1 MNAIHYLKRCG
12 AVLGLSAALGLAAA
26 SAAQSQTLRTSI
38 LADPAMV
45 DPITFSELIAADV
58 MESIYEAFTGTD
70 ADGNIIPELA
80 LSWRAHD
87 DNLGWRFN
95 LRRGV
100 KFHSGREFTAKDV
113 KWTFEQLLLP
123 GNKGGLNTR
132 YLGSVVG
139 AKDVRDGKAMD
150 LAGVQI
156 VDDYTID
163 VRLTQPDVLF
173 PIYPTWFMD
182 SGIVE
187 EHGAD
192 WATKASAG
200 TGPFKFVEWN
210 RGRNVK
216 LAAHNDYWGEGPFID
231 EVDFLVVPSEDTAI
245 SMYEAGELD
254 MIYVLALTGRRLLR
268 DDRFKDELV
277 LVPAAQIQYLGLNQ
291 NLYEPFK
298 DVRVREAVCISIDRD
313 GMVRGLYG
321 GAAFPLYGQVT
332 QGVAGDNPNLK
343 AIPYDP
349 DRARQLIAE
358 AGYPDGEGLPPIK
371 VTSTQLRKDEVTYFA
386 NQFKTVLGMP
396 TEVEIVERGSHI
408 RRMNAGE
415 VALFPWGWT
424 AGYPDAMYFLSQVWY
439 GPSPY
444 NRSRWQ
450 DDEFDALIE
459 QAQRTPGN
467 NERYALYNQAE
478 QILLNDWGTCP
489 TTVRMQIAAVKPNV
503 TGIALTP
510 FRFLPFNA
518 VKIQ

>member
-182 SGIVE
+182 SGIVRR
-187 EHGAD
+187 A
-192 WATKASAG
+192 
-200 TGPFKFVEWN
+200 
-210 RGRNVK
+210 R
-216 LAAHNDYWGEGPFID
+216 
-231 EVDFLVVPSEDTAI
+231 
-245 SMYEAGELD
+245 
-254 MIYVLALTGRRLLR
+254 RRLGDKGIRRYRSL
-268 DDRFKDELV
+268 
-277 LVPAAQIQYLGLNQ
+277 Q
-291 NLYEPFK
+291 
-298 DVRVREAVCISIDRD
+298 
-313 GMVRGLYG
+313 VRGMEPGTERQVG
-321 GAAFPLYGQVT
+321 GA
-332 QGVAGDNPNLK
+332 
-343 AIPYDP
+343 
-349 DRARQLIAE
+349 
-358 AGYPDGEGLPPIK
+358 
-371 VTSTQLRKDEVTYFA
+371 
-386 NQFKTVLGMP
+386 
-396 TEVEIVERGSHI
+396 
-408 RRMNAGE
+408 
-415 VALFPWGWT
+415 
-424 AGYPDAMYFLSQVWY
+424 
-439 GPSPY
+439 
-444 NRSRWQ
+444 
-450 DDEFDALIE
+450 
-459 QAQRTPGN
+459 
-467 NERYALYNQAE
+467 
-478 QILLNDWGTCP
+478 
-489 TTVRMQIAAVKPNV
+489 
-503 TGIALTP
+503 
-510 FRFLPFNA
+510 
-518 VKIQ
+518 